1 MFLTNIDIENINDE
15 IIKQVLFSTSTVE
28 YSEADCLIVFGC
40 HIKALL
46 DERIKLAINIL
57 NTKKIGK
64 IIVTGGI
71 GVHGDF
77 NESEYMKEVLL
88 NNGTSEDMI
97 LVEDKST
104 TTEENI
110 TNSIEILK
118 QDDLIENKRIVLVS
132 NQAHLRRIGM
142 EFKKQLKD
150 VNFEIIYEYPQTSL
164 ISLENVLKN
173 NELKLMATNEVKKI
187 IKFIKKGI
195 IDDELIKFNPKTNI
209 FQKSII
215 FSHESDIDGL
225 GCAILG
231 KLAFENVD
239 CIFAPNIEKLESIFR
254 EFIESHK
261 LDKYDDIYVTD
272 LALYDPSLTM
282 VAESSLKD
290 KVHVFDHHKRAI
302 DDGMNRYSFTKIVED
317 DGNGKKCGT
326 GLFYE
331 YLIQNNLIIN
341 TMSIS
346 EFVELTRLEDTWEW
360 KNSGIVGEQAHDLAI
375 LFNAI
380 GLNNYVSS
388 MTSKLLNN
396 PISFELSEEE
406 KTLIQNK
413 KDEYNKLLQ
422 SIILSAEYFLDE
434 NNNKFGI
441 VFADYEYRNELAEYI
456 RQHGNPEAIKYFI
469 VVAMNK
475 GEFGQK
481 SYRSIDESFD
491 VNEVAVMHGGGG
503 HPGAASV
510 NITEEQKAKALV
522 LTKKEGLKYLAD
534 SKYSI

>member
-1 MFLTNIDIENINDE
+1 M
-15 IIKQVLFSTSTVE
+15 
-28 YSEADCLIVFGC
+28 
-40 HIKALL
+40 
-46 DERIKLAINIL
+46 
-57 NTKKIGK
+57 TKK
-64 IIVTGGI
+64 
-71 GVHGDF
+71 
-77 NESEYMKEVLL
+77 
-88 NNGTSEDMI
+88 
-97 LVEDKST
+97 
-104 TTEENI
+104 
-110 TNSIEILK
+110 
-118 QDDLIENKRIVLVS
+118 
-132 NQAHLRRIGM
+132 
-142 EFKKQLKD
+142 
-150 VNFEIIYEYPQTSL
+150 
-164 ISLENVLKN
+164 
-173 NELKLMATNEVKKI
+173 
-187 IKFIKKGI
+187 
-195 IDDELIKFNPKTNI
+195 
-209 FQKSII
+209 II

-225 GCAILG
+225 GCAILS
-231 KLAFENVD
+231 KLAFESVD

-261 LDKYDDIYVTD
+261 LDEYDDIYVTD

-282 VAESSLKD
+282 VAESSLKN

-302 DDGMNRYSFTKIVED
+302 DDGMNRYSFTKIIED
-317 DGNGKKCGT
+317 DSNGKKCGT
-326 GLFYE
+326 ELFYE
-331 YLIQNNLIIN
+331 YLIQNNLIVN
-341 TMSIS
+341 TTAIS

-360 KNSGIVGEQAHDLAI
+360 KNSGPIGEQAHGLAI

-388 MTSKLLNN
+388 MISKLLNN

-406 KTLIQNK
+406 KTLIKNK

-456 RQHGNPEAIKYFI
+456 RQHGNLEAIKYFI

-491 VNEVAVMHGGGG
+491 VNEVAVKHGGGG